1 MATSTSSI
9 LRRRVAINLVR
20 GEIWYGHLDP
30 VRGHEQ
36 GGSRP
41 VLIISDDIYNR
52 GPADLVL
59 AVPLTTTARGVRL
72 HVPILPPEGGVKRPS
87 VILCDAIRSLAKE
100 RLTERWGSVSNA
112 TMAAVE
118 YRLRT
123 LLSLS

>member
-1 MATSTSSI
+1 
-9 LRRRVAINLVR
+9 VAINPVR

-52 GPADLVL
+52 GPAELVL
-59 AVPLTTTARGVRL
+59 AVPLTTMRRGVRL
-72 HVPILPPEGGVKRPS
+72 HVSIFPPEGGISRPS

-100 RLTERWGSVSNA
+100 RLTDRWGTVTDT

-123 LLSLS
+123 VLSLP